1 MSKAVPSLDSIKKN
15 VTAKKFDEALEDLS
29 TLLHARPNDIDA
41 IYMCAVCRRYKGEFE
56 LALELLEKAKLLS
69 PENGRIYQEEGH
81 TYRDS
86 GFHNKAL
93 IAYARACRFNPALV
107 SSWRSQA
114 KIYNE
119 TGNRVARNQAQA
131 QIDRLNK
138 LAPEL
143 IAVTDLIAQGK
154 LLKAEDTCRR
164 YMQRATRDVEGMRL
178 LANIG
183 IRLGV
188 LDDAEFLLESAVVFE
203 PDNVQVRIDY
213 IQVLRKRQ
221 KFALALDQAKLLL
234 NRSKDNPQFQSLYA
248 IECMQ
253 TGDYSMALEMF
264 EKVLR
269 TIPNDP
275 ITLTSRGHVLKTIG
289 SYELAVQS
297 YQEAIKSNAEHGE
310 AWYSLSNLKVY
321 AFDDHE
327 IDNMKSQIKKTSLSH
342 MERVH
347 LYFALGKAFEDR
359 KKFQDSFSY
368 YEEGNNL
375 KKAQSRYTAE
385 NISADFVKQKKLC
398 IPSFFSSRMGQGYP
412 ANDPIFIVGLPRSGS
427 TLLEQILSSHPQV
440 DGTFELPNIL
450 SLSQQLR
457 RRGRESK
464 TLDHWEV
471 MDQLSEEE
479 LETFGK
485 NYITDTMLHRQG
497 AQFFIDKM
505 PNNFR
510 HIGLIQL
517 ILPNAKII
525 DARRHPMACCFSG
538 FKQLFAEGQEFSY
551 SLSDIGAYYKDY
563 MELMDHWDLVL
574 PGKILR
580 VQYEDVVSD
589 LEGQVRRLLK
599 YCGLPFDNRCI
610 NFHTTDR
617 SVRTPSSEQVRRPI
631 YDAGLDSWRPFEDFL
646 GPLKEALGPAVAR
659 YPFD

>member
-1 MSKAVPSLDSIKKN
+1 MSKAVPSLDNIKKS
-15 VTAKKFDEALEDLS
+15 VTAKKFDEALRDLS
-29 TLLHARPNDIDA
+29 ALLHVRPNDVDV

-56 LALELLEKAKLLS
+56 RALELLEKAKFLS

-131 QIDRLNK
+131 QIDRLNE

-154 LLKAEDTCRR
+154 LLKAEDICRR

-178 LANIG
+178 LAKIG

-213 IQVLRKRQ
+213 IQALRKRQ
-221 KFALALDQAKLLL
+221 KFAQALDQAKLLV
-234 NRSKDNPQFQSLYA
+234 NKSKNNPQFQSLYA

-264 EKVLR
+264 EKVLL

-327 IDNMKSQIKKTSLSH
+327 IDDMQSQIKKTSLSH

-368 YEEGNNL
+368 YEDGNNL
-375 KKAQSRYTAE
+375 KKAQNRYTAE
-385 NISADFVKQKKLC
+385 NMSADFVKQKKLC
-398 IPSFFSSRMGQGYP
+398 IPSFFSSRNGQGYP

-464 TLDHWEV
+464 TLDYWEILE
-471 MDQLSEEE
+471 QLSEEE
-479 LETFGK
+479 IKTFGK
-485 NYITDTMLHRQG
+485 NYIADTVLHRQG
-497 AQFFIDKM
+497 AEYFIDKM

-589 LEGQVRRLLK
+589 LEGQVRRLLE

-631 YDAGLDSWRPFEDFL
+631 YEAGLDSWRPFEDFL
-646 GPLKEALGPAVAR
+646 GPLKEALGPALVR
-659 YPFD
+659 YPID